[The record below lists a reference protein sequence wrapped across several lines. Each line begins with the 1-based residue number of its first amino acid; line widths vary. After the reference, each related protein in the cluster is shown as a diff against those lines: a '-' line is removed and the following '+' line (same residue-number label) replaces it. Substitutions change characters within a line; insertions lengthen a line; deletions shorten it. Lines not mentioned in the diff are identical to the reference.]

1 MKKQFENLLCH
12 GRVKEYCSFTLIE
25 LLVVIA
31 IIAIL
36 AAILLPALNSARERG
51 RTATCVNNQ
60 KQLGVTLHQYYDDNN
75 TFPSGGSGF
84 NLTDTDL
91 ANGAGGTFANTWF
104 EYFRKAYLRELQ
116 TMRCP
121 GAIGGRAAGHK
132 VNRGAY
138 VDYGINCWLNTDPTA
153 SVDSWKTIA
162 RVKNPSQVLAFTDTI
177 NASGLDDKYS
187 VLNSGW
193 SGFYNVN
200 DARNTDQRHGS
211 DIEDPNK
218 GGGVKTLVDG
228 HVEVFTCV
236 TTSDVGT
243 DTSHPF
249 YTWNIRKAY

>member
-1 MKKQFENLLCH
+1 MKKQFEKTAFLLCH
-12 GRVKEYCSFTLIE
+12 GRVKERYSFTLIE

-60 KQLGVTLHQYYDDNN
+60 KQLGLTLHQYYDDNN
-75 TFPSGGSGF
+75 AFPSGGSGF
-84 NLTDTDL
+84 NLVGYDL
-91 ANGAGGTFANTWF
+91 GSHDNTWF
-104 EYFRKAYLRELQ
+104 EYFRKAYLTEIQ

-121 GAIGGRAAGHK
+121 GAIGGRGAGHK
-132 VNRGAY
+132 INRGAY

-187 VLNSGW
+187 VINSGW